1 MKKIIKTIRKKHKQV
16 HFKYNQGEK
25 MAEKFEEIA
34 VVVDQNALGS
44 GIYDLTLKTKNIAKA
59 AKAGQFVS
67 VYSNDRSKLLPRPI
81 SLCGIDRDE
90 DTIRLVYR
98 VTGEN
103 TGTEEFSKLV
113 MGDKIRILGPLGN
126 GFTVEP
132 GKKAFLIGGGIGVPP
147 MLQLAKD
154 INSGVVQ
161 TSGAVDTNTQEK
173 GQTEEKQINGHGKK
187 ICDMNIIMG
196 YRDENTFLLDEFK
209 EQADSFVA
217 TEDGSAGTK
226 GNVIDAIKENGLE
239 ADVIY
244 ACGPMPMLRALKAYA
259 MEHDMECYV
268 SMEERMACG
277 IGACLACVCKTK
289 DKDAHSNVNN
299 KRICKE
305 GPVFNAKEVEL

>member
-161 TSGAVDTNTQEK
+161 TTGAVDTNTQEK

-217 TEDGSAGTK
+217 TEDGSVGTK